1 MDKSSLLEKFLKYA
15 KNPVSPSSC
24 GILAIINGVFAPFV
38 YVPLSSFS
46 GRLLAESI
54 ESISLFNRGS
64 GIIIILLSLIGFG
77 LLIKKK
83 YLSSLI
89 PTLLSAVIIIIEV
102 YMVTVVG
109 VSGRQE
115 SSIYDP
121 DIYFPR
127 GPLVVYD
134 LAVRGR
140 LGNAL
145 GYLVGGHIS
154 FFFAVVMGRNQ
165 MRKREVSSHII
176 EKNSRLRIFLGIVL
190 LLVVISALLYFFMI
204 AREKPITE
212 THIEGF
218 INPK

>member
-1 MDKSSLLEKFLKYA
+1 MQMDKISLWKIFLKYA
-15 KNPVSPSSC
+15 KNPVTPSSA
-24 GILAIINGVFAPFV
+24 GIVTIVKGVFASFV

-46 GRLLAESI
+46 GRLLTERI

-64 GIIIILLSLIGFG
+64 GIIIILLSLISFG
-77 LLIKKK
+77 LLIRKK

-89 PTLLSAVIIIIEV
+89 PAVLSLAIIVIEA
-102 YMVTVVG
+102 YRVTVTG
-109 VSGRQE
+109 VSGHQY

-121 DIYFPR
+121 DIFLPS

-134 LAVRGR
+134 LTVRGW

-165 MRKREVSSHII
+165 MRRSEFHLI
-176 EKNSRLRIFLGIVL
+176 L
-190 LLVVISALLYFFMI
+190 
-204 AREKPITE
+204 
-212 THIEGF
+212 
-218 INPK
+218 